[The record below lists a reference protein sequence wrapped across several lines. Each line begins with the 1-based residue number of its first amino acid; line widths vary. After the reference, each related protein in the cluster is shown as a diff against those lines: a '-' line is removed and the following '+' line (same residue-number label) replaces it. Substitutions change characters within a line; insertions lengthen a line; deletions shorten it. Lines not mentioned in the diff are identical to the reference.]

1 MGTNVKKRWL
11 IFVVLSCIS
20 FLLGYQVVKKTEIRL
35 PQADQ
40 IIISNQDSLELRT
53 LEGSEMSDFLS
64 ELSQI
69 HPYLLKNASN
79 HDQPVGVEEYY
90 QLTFQPYNKIAYLYE
105 KNGKTYL
112 EFPYELTARTKKSL
126 SELID

>member
-1 MGTNVKKRWL
+1 MKKRWL
-11 IFVVLSCIS
+11 IFVVLFGICI
-20 FLLGYQVVKKTEIRL
+20 LLGYQVVKKTEISL

-40 IIISNQDSLELRT
+40 IVFSNQDGGELRT
-53 LEGSEMSDFLS
+53 LKGSEMSEFLS
-64 ELSQI
+64 ALSQI
-69 HPYLLKNASN
+69 HPFLFKNASN
-79 HDQPVGVEEYY
+79 HDQPVGVEGYY
-90 QLTFQPYNKIAYLYE
+90 QVTFQPYNKIAYLYE

>member
-1 MGTNVKKRWL
+1 MKKRWM
-11 IFVVLSCIS
+11 IFVVLSSIS
-20 FLLGYQVVKKTEIRL
+20 LLLAYQVVKKTEIRF

-40 IIISNQDSLELRT
+40 IVISNQDSLELRT

-64 ELSQI
+64 ELIQI
-69 HPYLLKNASN
+69 HPYLFKNASN
-79 HDQPVGVEEYY
+79 HDQPVGVENYY
-90 QLTFQPYNKIAYLYE
+90 QLTFQPNNKIAYLYE
-105 KNGKTYL
+105 KYGKTYL

>member
-1 MGTNVKKRWL
+1 MKKRWL
-11 IFVVLSCIS
+11 IFVVLSGICI
-20 FLLGYQVVKKTEIRL
+20 LLGYQVVKKTEISL

-40 IIISNQDSLELRT
+40 IVISNQDRLEIKT

-64 ELSQI
+64 ELTQI
-69 HPYLLKNASN
+69 HPYLFKNASN

-90 QLTFQPYNKIAYLYE
+90 QLTFQPNNQLAYLYE

-112 EFPYELTARTKKSL
+112 DCPYELTVRTKKPL

>member
-1 MGTNVKKRWL
+1 MKKRWL

-20 FLLGYQVVKKTEIRL
+20 LLLGYQFFKKTEIHL

-40 IIISNQDSLELRT
+40 LVISKQDGLVIST
-53 LEGSEMSDFLS
+53 LEGNEMSEFLS
-64 ELSQI
+64 ALSQI

-79 HDQPVGVEEYY
+79 HDQPVGVEGYY
-90 QLTFQPYNKIAYLYE
+90 QLTFQPYNKISYLYE
-105 KNGKTYL
+105 NNGKTYL
-112 EFPYELTARTKKSL
+112 EFPYELTVRTKKPL

>member
-1 MGTNVKKRWL
+1 MKKRWL

-20 FLLGYQVVKKTEIRL
+20 FLLGYQFLKKTEIRF

-40 IIISNQDSLELRT
+40 IVISNQDGGELRT
-53 LEGSEMSDFLS
+53 LKGSEMSDFLS
-64 ELSQI
+64 EIAQI
-69 HPYLLKNASN
+69 HPYLFKDASN
-79 HDQPVGVEEYY
+79 QDQPVGVEEYY
-90 QLTFQPYNKIAYLYE
+90 QLTFQPNNKITYLYE

-112 EFPYELTARTKKSL
+112 EFPYELTVRTKKSL

>member
-1 MGTNVKKRWL
+1 MKKRWL
-11 IFVVLSCIS
+11 IFVVLSCIC
-20 FLLGYQVVKKTEIRL
+20 FLLGYQVVKKTEIRF

-40 IIISNQDSLELRT
+40 IGISNQDGGELRT

-69 HPYLLKNASN
+69 HPYLFKNASN

-90 QLTFQPYNKIAYLYE
+90 QLTFQPNNKIAYLYE

-112 EFPYELTARTKKSL
+112 EFPYELTVRTKKPL

>member
-1 MGTNVKKRWL
+1 MKKKWL
-11 IFVVLSCIS
+11 IGIILSCIC
-20 FLLGYQVVKKTEIRL
+20 FLLGYQVVKKTEIRI

-40 IIISNQDSLELRT
+40 LVISNQDSLELRT

-64 ELSQI
+64 ELTQI
-69 HPYLLKNASN
+69 HPYIFKNASN

-90 QLTFQPYNKIAYLYE
+90 QLTFQPNNKIAYLYE

-112 EFPYELTARTKKSL
+112 EFPYELTVRTKKPL

>member
-1 MGTNVKKRWL
+1 MKKRWL

-20 FLLGYQVVKKTEIRL
+20 LLLGYQFFKKTEIHL

-40 IIISNQDSLELRT
+40 LVISKQDGLVIST
-53 LEGSEMSDFLS
+53 LEGNEMSEFLS
-64 ELSQI
+64 ALSQI

-79 HDQPVGVEEYY
+79 HDQPVGVEGYY

-105 KNGKTYL
+105 NNGKTYL
-112 EFPYELTARTKKSL
+112 EFPYELTVRTKKPL

>member
-1 MGTNVKKRWL
+1 MKMKWL
-11 IFVVLSCIS
+11 IGIILSCIC
-20 FLLGYQVVKKTEIRL
+20 FLLAYQYMKKTEISF

-40 IIISNQDSLELRT
+40 IIISNQDSLEIKT

-64 ELSQI
+64 ELTQI
-69 HPYLLKNASN
+69 HPHLFKNASN

-90 QLTFQPYNKIAYLYE
+90 QLTFHPNNKIAYLYE

-112 EFPYELTARTKKSL
+112 EFPYELTVRTKKSL
-126 SELID
+126 SKLID

>member
-1 MGTNVKKRWL
+1 MKKRWL
-11 IFVVLSCIS
+11 MFVALSGTCIL
-20 FLLGYQVVKKTEIRL
+20 FGYQVEKKTEIRF

-40 IIISNQDSLELRT
+40 FVISNQDRLEIKT
-53 LEGSEMSDFLS
+53 LDGSEMSEFLS
-64 ELSQI
+64 ALSQI
-69 HPYLLKNASN
+69 HPYLFKNTSN

-90 QLTFQPYNKIAYLYE
+90 QLTFQPHKKIAYLYE

-112 EFPYELTARTKKSL
+112 EFPYERIVRTKKSL

>member
-1 MGTNVKKRWL
+1 MKKSWL
-11 IFVVLSCIS
+11 IFVVLSGICI
-20 FLLGYQVVKKTEIRL
+20 LLGYQVVKKTEISF

-40 IIISNQDSLELRT
+40 LVISKQDGLVIST

-64 ELSQI
+64 ELTQI
-69 HPYLLKNASN
+69 HPYIFKNASN

-90 QLTFQPYNKIAYLYE
+90 QLTFQPNNKIAYLYE

-112 EFPYELTARTKKSL
+112 EFPYELTVRTKKPL

>member
-1 MGTNVKKRWL
+1 MKKRRL
-11 IFVVLSCIS
+11 IFVVLSCIC
-20 FLLGYQVVKKTEIRL
+20 FLLGYQVVKKTEIRF

-40 IIISNQDSLELRT
+40 IVISNQDGGELRT
-53 LEGSEMSDFLS
+53 LEGSEMSEFLS
-64 ELSQI
+64 ALSQI
-69 HPYLLKNASN
+69 HPYLFKDASH

-90 QLTFQPYNKIAYLYE
+90 QLTFQPNGKIAYLYE

-112 EFPYELTARTKKSL
+112 EFPYELTVRTKKSL

>member
-1 MGTNVKKRWL
+1 MKKRWL
-11 IFVVLSCIS
+11 IFVALSVICI
-20 FLLGYQVVKKTEIRL
+20 LLGYQVVKKTEIRF

-40 IIISNQDSLELRT
+40 IVISNQDGGEIRT
-53 LEGSEMSDFLS
+53 LEGSEMSNFLS

-69 HPYLLKNASN
+69 HPYLFKNASN
-79 HDQPVGVEEYY
+79 HDQPVGVENYY
-90 QLTFQPYNKIAYLYE
+90 QLTFQPNNKIAYLYE

-112 EFPYELTARTKKSL
+112 EFPYELTVRTKKSL

>member
-1 MGTNVKKRWL
+1 MKKRWL
-11 IFVVLSCIS
+11 IFVVLSCICI
-20 FLLGYQVVKKTEIRL
+20 LLGYQVVKKTEISL

-40 IIISNQDSLELRT
+40 IVISNQDSLEIKT

-69 HPYLLKNASN
+69 HPYLFKNASN
-79 HDQPVGVEEYY
+79 HDQPIGVKEYY
-90 QLTFQPYNKIAYLYE
+90 QLIFQPNNKIAYLYE

-112 EFPYELTARTKKSL
+112 EFPYELTVRTKKSL

>member
-1 MGTNVKKRWL
+1 MKKKWL
-11 IFVVLSCIS
+11 IFVALSGICI
-20 FLLGYQVVKKTEIRL
+20 LLGYQVVKKTEISF

-40 IIISNQDSLELRT
+40 LVISNQDSLELRT

-64 ELSQI
+64 ELTQI
-69 HPYLLKNASN
+69 HPYIFKNASN

-90 QLTFQPYNKIAYLYE
+90 QLTFQPNNKIAYLYE

-112 EFPYELTARTKKSL
+112 EFPYELTVRTKKPL

>member
-1 MGTNVKKRWL
+1 MKKRWL
-11 IFVVLSCIS
+11 IFVILSGICI
-20 FLLGYQVVKKTEIRL
+20 LLGYQVVRKTEISL

-40 IIISNQDSLELRT
+40 IVISNQDRLEIKT

-64 ELSQI
+64 ELTQI
-69 HPYLLKNASN
+69 HPYLFKNASN
-79 HDQPVGVEEYY
+79 HDQPVGVKEYY
-90 QLTFQPYNKIAYLYE
+90 QLTFQPENKMAYLYE

-112 EFPYELTARTKKSL
+112 EFPYELTVRTKKPL

>member
-1 MGTNVKKRWL
+1 MKKRWL
-11 IFVVLSCIS
+11 IFVALSCICI
-20 FLLGYQVVKKTEIRL
+20 LLGYQVVRKTEISL

-40 IIISNQDSLELRT
+40 IVISNQDSLEIKT

-69 HPYLLKNASN
+69 HPYLFKNASN
-79 HDQPVGVEEYY
+79 HDQPVGVKEYY
-90 QLTFQPYNKIAYLYE
+90 QLIFQPYNKIAYLYE
-105 KNGKTYL
+105 KSGKTYL
-112 EFPYELTARTKKSL
+112 EFPYELTVRTKKSL

>member
-1 MGTNVKKRWL
+1 MRKRWL
-11 IFVVLSCIS
+11 IFVVLSCICIL
-20 FLLGYQVVKKTEIRL
+20 FGYQVVRKTEISL

-40 IIISNQDSLELRT
+40 LVISNQDGGELRT

-64 ELSQI
+64 ELTQI
-69 HPYLLKNASN
+69 HPYLFKNASN
-79 HDQPVGVEEYY
+79 HDQPVGVENYY

-112 EFPYELTARTKKSL
+112 EFPYELTVRTKKSL

>member
-1 MGTNVKKRWL
+1 MKKRWL
-11 IFVVLSCIS
+11 IFVVLSCICI
-20 FLLGYQVVKKTEIRL
+20 LLGYQVVKKTEISL

-40 IIISNQDSLELRT
+40 IIISNQDSLEIKT

-69 HPYLLKNASN
+69 HPYLFKNASN
-79 HDQPVGVEEYY
+79 YDQPVGVEEYY

-112 EFPYELTARTKKSL
+112 EFPYELTVRTKKSL

>member
-1 MGTNVKKRWL
+1 MKKRWL
-11 IFVVLSCIS
+11 IFVVLSGICI
-20 FLLGYQVVKKTEIRL
+20 LLGYQVVKKTEIHL

-40 IIISNQDSLELRT
+40 IIISNQDSLEIKT

-64 ELSQI
+64 EIAQI
-69 HPYLLKNASN
+69 HPYLFKDASN
-79 HDQPVGVEEYY
+79 HDQPVGVEGYY

-112 EFPYELTARTKKSL
+112 EFPYELTVRTKKPL

>member
-1 MGTNVKKRWL
+1 MKKRWL
-11 IFVVLSCIS
+11 IFVVLSCICI
-20 FLLGYQVVKKTEIRL
+20 LLGYQVVKKTEISL

-40 IIISNQDSLELRT
+40 IVISNQDGGELRT

-69 HPYLLKNASN
+69 HPYLFKNASN

-90 QLTFQPYNKIAYLYE
+90 QLTFQPNNKIAYLYE

-112 EFPYELTARTKKSL
+112 EFPYELTVRTKKSL

>member
-1 MGTNVKKRWL
+1 MKKKWL
-11 IFVVLSCIS
+11 IFVVLSGICI
-20 FLLGYQVVKKTEIRL
+20 LLGYQVVKKTEIRL

-40 IIISNQDSLELRT
+40 IVISNQDSLELRT

-64 ELSQI
+64 GLSQI
-69 HPYLLKNASN
+69 HPYLFIDASN
-79 HDQPVGVEEYY
+79 HDQPVGLEEYY
-90 QLTFQPYNKIAYLYE
+90 QLTFQSNGKVAYLYE

-112 EFPYELTARTKKSL
+112 EFPYELTVRTKKPL